1 MLLMPYMKNQM
12 PFWFSYLC
20 RCLFFSLS
28 LKTFSKHLPMFLRIL
43 KRQNLACSLCSL
55 SLESLSLFSLGNS
68 IQLFIGIL
76 SPTFSLLPKILIN
89 QTWTSHIFCL
99 FSLKIIIFLSFLL
112 CFLTDYL
119 DINFLS
125 FHWI

>member
-1 MLLMPYMKNQM
+1 
-12 PFWFSYLC
+12 
-20 RCLFFSLS
+20 
-28 LKTFSKHLPMFLRIL
+28 MFLRIL

-55 SLESLSLFSLGNS
+55 SLEALSLFDLGNS

-89 QTWTSHIFCL
+89 QTWTSHIVCL

-119 DINFLS
+119 DINFPS
-125 FHWI
+125 FH